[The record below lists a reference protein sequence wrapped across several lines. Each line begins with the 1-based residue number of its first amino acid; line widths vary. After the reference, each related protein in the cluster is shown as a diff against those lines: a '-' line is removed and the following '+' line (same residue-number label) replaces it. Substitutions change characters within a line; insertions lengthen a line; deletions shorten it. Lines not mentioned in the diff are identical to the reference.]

1 MSEAPLLRVS
11 DLKLHFPT
19 DEGDVRALENVNF
32 EIGRG
37 EIFGL
42 VGESGSGKSVS
53 SLTVIGLSTGN
64 IDSGQVHFGD
74 EELLSAPKERMR
86 AIRGN
91 DISMIFQEPMTA
103 LNPLYTVEKQ
113 IHEVMSLHEKLPPAK
128 LNALERMYV
137 GMRTSISKPI
147 SRLIS
152 IFQNLRG
159 YRPSGNDIIAILFLL
174 SAYLLLSSAP
184 IFSMFLIGFLL
195 VSWLLSS
202 MNTLDSVH
210 VEVIVE
216 RLRDVQIPNPSAVAK
231 MYPHEL
237 SGGMRQRVMI
247 AMMMAC
253 EPKLL
258 IADEPTTALDVTI
271 QSQIVELMKELRNNR
286 GTSILLITHD
296 IGLVAEMCERVG
308 VMYAGS
314 IVEQGTIEQILES
327 PRMPYTIGLMHS
339 IPSIGETRDKLPIIP
354 GQVPDPINLPSGC
367 KFHPRCPFADD
378 KCQSQN
384 PPMIDLGDGH
394 LASCHHLDKTESM
407 SEVKD
412 AFDSFVSELEARGGE
427 ILA

>member
-1 MSEAPLLRVS
+1 MSEAPLLQVI

-19 DEGDVRALENVNF
+19 DEGDVRALESVTF
-32 EIGRG
+32 DIEEG

-53 SLTVIGLSTGN
+53 SLAIIGLTTGV
-64 IDSGQVHFGD
+64 IDSGEIYFG
-74 EELLSAPKERMR
+74 EEEMISASEERMR
-86 AIRGN
+86 DLRGN

-103 LNPLYTVEKQ
+103 LNPLYSVEKQ
-113 IHEVMSLHEKLPPAK
+113 IHEVMSLHGKLPPAGM
-128 LNALERMYV
+128 NSVERMYLS
-137 GMRTSISKPI
+137 MRSSISRPFSKLASMI
-147 SRLIS
+147 SNPRENRPGGNEVLTVFFVLIT
-152 IFQNLRG
+152 
-159 YRPSGNDIIAILFLL
+159 YWLL
-174 SAYLLLSSAP
+174 ANHI
-184 IFSMFLIGFLL
+184 IFSLFFIVFLL

-202 MNTLDSVH
+202 ISTLDSVH
-210 VEVIVE
+210 EEIIVE
-216 RLRDVQIPNPSAVAK
+216 RLRDVRIPNPSAVAK

-271 QSQIVELMKELRNNR
+271 QSQIVELMKELRESKS
-286 GTSILLITHD
+286 TAILLITHD

-339 IPSIGETRDKLPIIP
+339 IPRIGDTREALPIIP

-367 KFHPRCPFADD
+367 RFHPRCPFADE
-378 KCQSQN
+378 KCVSES
-384 PPMIDLGDGH
+384 PPSVDLGDDH
-394 LASCHHLDKTESM
+394 FASCHHLDKTEDM
-407 SEVKD
+407 RTVQD
-412 AFDSFVSELEARGGE
+412 AFDSFVADLESQGGE
-427 ILA
+427 IVA